1 MNKNNLDSKKSTLN
15 LDESGKLWF
24 YTSFIGH
31 CYRDIDG
38 FYVYEPNEI
47 SGQYNEYSLRLIADF
62 LEKLNKPL
70 NKQIVKYLDKLKDD
84 EGDCEAW

>member
-1 MNKNNLDSKKSTLN
+1 MNKNNLDFKKSTLN

-31 CYRDIDG
+31 CYQEVDG
-38 FYVYEPNEI
+38 FYVYKPNEI

-62 LEKLNKPL
+62 LEELNKPL
-70 NKQIVKYLDKLKDD
+70 NDKLNQDLSLKDS
-84 EGDCEAW
+84 EGDIEPW